1 MIIFDITL
9 CVLLTRSCYLIQ
21 SICHGL
27 RRCIN
32 YRSERWIK
40 RKCKPMNIL
49 YTNMGRINVKNTK
62 QSLIYLWGAILKLKS
77 WNMWSYLGRSSKN
90 LDSCKWFAVRG
101 SDRTF
106 TGATG
111 KYFGSLSAIRSIKI
125 QSDLYWIF

>member
-1 MIIFDITL
+1 MIIFDINL
-9 CVLLTRSCYLIQ
+9 YVLLTRSCYLIQ

-40 RKCKPMNIL
+40 RKCKPMYIL
-49 YTNMGRINVKNTK
+49 YTNMGRIKVKNTK

-77 WNMWSYLGRSSKN
+77 WNMLSHLGRSRE
-90 LDSCKWFAVRG
+90 DSCKWLAVRG

-106 TGATG
+106 IEATR
-111 KYFGSLSAIRSIKI
+111 KYFGSLWTIRSIKI
-125 QSDLYWIF
+125 QSKLYWIF

>member
-1 MIIFDITL
+1 MIIFDINL
-9 CVLLTRSCYLIQ
+9 YVLLTRSCYLIQ

-49 YTNMGRINVKNTK
+49 YTNMGRIKVKNTK

-77 WNMWSYLGRSSKN
+77 WNMLSYLGRSRE
-90 LDSCKWFAVRG
+90 DSCKWLAVRD

-106 TGATG
+106 IEATR
-111 KYFGSLSAIRSIKI
+111 KYFGSLWTIRSIKI
-125 QSDLYWIF
+125 QSKLYWIF

>member
-1 MIIFDITL
+1 MIIFDINL
-9 CVLLTRSCYLIQ
+9 YVLLTRSCYLIQ

-49 YTNMGRINVKNTK
+49 YTNMGRIKVKNTK

-77 WNMWSYLGRSSKN
+77 WNMLSYLGRSRE
-90 LDSCKWFAVRG
+90 DSCKWWAVRG

-106 TGATG
+106 IEATR
-111 KYFGSLSAIRSIKI
+111 KYFGSLWTIRSIKI
-125 QSDLYWIF
+125 QSKLYWIF

>member
-1 MIIFDITL
+1 MIIFDINL
-9 CVLLTRSCYLIQ
+9 YVLLTRSCYLIQ

-49 YTNMGRINVKNTK
+49 YTNMGRIKVKNTK

-77 WNMWSYLGRSSKN
+77 WNMLSYLGRSTE
-90 LDSCKWFAVRG
+90 DSCKWLAVRG

-106 TGATG
+106 IEATR
-111 KYFGSLSAIRSIKI
+111 KYFGSLSTIRSIKI
-125 QSDLYWIF
+125 QSKLYWIF